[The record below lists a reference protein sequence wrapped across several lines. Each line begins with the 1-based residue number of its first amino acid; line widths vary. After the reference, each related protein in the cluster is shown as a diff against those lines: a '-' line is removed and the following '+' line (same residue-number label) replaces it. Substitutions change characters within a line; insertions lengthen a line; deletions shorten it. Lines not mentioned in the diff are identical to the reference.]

1 MHFDEREEGGYRI
14 YAGAL
19 EPTQGAGYVAA
30 AVISRR
36 DASGQ
41 REAWRDTSMSGGHR
55 WHSPDDALRYAFARA
70 TEVIRTEP
78 EKLAC

>member
-19 EPTQGAGYVAA
+19 EATQATGYVAA

-36 DASGQ
+36 DTTGQ
-41 REAWRDTSMSGGHR
+41 REAWRHQHVR
-55 WHSPDDALRYAFARA
+55 RAR
-70 TEVIRTEP
+70 
-78 EKLAC
+78 LAIP

>member
-19 EPTQGAGYVAA
+19 EATQATGYVAA

-36 DASGQ
+36 AVTGQ
-41 REAWRDTSMSGGHR
+41 REAWRDISMSGGHVWR
-55 WHSPDDALRYAFARA
+55 SPDDALRYAIARA

-78 EKLAC
+78 ERLAC

>member
-19 EPTQGAGYVAA
+19 EATQTTGYIAA

-41 REAWRDTSMSGGHR
+41 REAWRDTSMSGGQVWR
-55 WHSPDDALRYAFARA
+55 SPDDALRYAIARA
-70 TEVIRTEP
+70 TEVIRREP
-78 EKLAC
+78 ERLAC